1 MKNVMRKKAVLMMA
15 LAFVTFGA
23 LAQHD
28 HAGHGKQSGGQQ
40 MDPMFKDEAMS
51 KAYGHYI
58 HLKEALVASQ
68 PDEAKGAADKLQK
81 SLASL
86 ENTKSAQAEAGK
98 VASAS
103 TLDEQ
108 RKAFAV
114 LSNEMTT
121 LVKAST
127 LSMGE
132 IYLEYCPMANGN
144 TGAFWLSNEKEI
156 KNPYFGDKMLKCGS
170 VKETIN

>member
-68 PDEAKGAADKLQK
+68 PDE
-81 SLASL
+81 
-86 ENTKSAQAEAGK
+86 SAQAEAGK

>member
-15 LAFVTFGA
+15 LAFATFGA
-23 LAQHD
+23 LVQHD
-28 HAGHGKQSGGQQ
+28 HAGHGKQSDGQQ

-58 HLKEALVASQ
+58 HPKEALVASH

-86 ENTKSAQAEAGK
+86 GNTKSAQAEAGK

-103 TLDEQ
+103 ILDEQ

-132 IYLEYCPMANGN
+132 IYLEYFPMANGN

>member
-1 MKNVMRKKAVLMMA
+1 MA

-23 LAQHD
+23 LAQHN
-28 HAGHGKQSGGQQ
+28 HAGHGKQSYGQQ

-68 PDEAKGAADKLQK
+68 PDEAKKAADKLQQ

>member
-1 MKNVMRKKAVLMMA
+1 MMA

-144 TGAFWLSNEKEI
+144 TGAFGYQMRRRSKILISVT
-156 KNPYFGDKMLKCGS
+156 KC
-170 VKETIN
+170 

>member
-58 HLKEALVASQ
+58 HPKEALVASH